1 MTPNHANVVRV
12 AIIVDN
18 PFRDL
23 PGVVLLARELAAAGL
38 TCLLVPINLE
48 WREIGALAPDAVV
61 LTNIRA
67 PRQEFAAHLVN
78 AGIKVAVLEN
88 EGGVMPNFDTY
99 RRMTAPDAAL
109 FRRLSCFCT
118 WGPKVAGLARDEAW
132 YRPEQVVVTGAPRF
146 DFYAPQW
153 RAAALEASA
162 ELEAYREPLIL
173 INGSFPRSN
182 PRFATPEQ
190 EVANWQR
197 LGFDREHIVR
207 FRDIEHRAM
216 LGMAEVANHL
226 ARQFPSVRVVYR
238 PHPFERTETYEPL
251 LEKRDNLEL
260 LKVGTVEGWILRST
274 VIVHRNSTT
283 AIEAAMCGKPALLPT
298 WLPTAETL
306 DACDAVS
313 VKCDTWE
320 SLDARIAEALAGT
333 WTPDADLRADIDRTI
348 GDWFC
353 AIDGRS
359 HVRVAQ
365 ALTRHCTPGA
375 SVDVDAC
382 RRMHYGW
389 RESQLTPRSRVGIA
403 IRMALGIPVTFSFV
417 EAANRDPG
425 ERWAQSEKFFDAAR
439 VQSLL
444 VAIEGGASSL
454 TARQAENHR
463 DYRVSYSR
471 GRSVIVEPLEP
482 VS

>member
-1 MTPNHANVVRV
+1 MRVVL
-12 AIIVDN
+12 IVDN

-23 PGVVLLARELAAAGL
+23 PGVVLLARELAAAGM

-48 WREIGALAPDAVV
+48 WREVGALAPDAVV

-99 RRMTAPDAAL
+99 RRMTAPDASL

-118 WGPKVAGLARDEAW
+118 WGPKVAGLARDEGW
-132 YRPEQVVVTGAPRF
+132 YSPEQVVVTGAPRF

-153 RAAALEASA
+153 RAAALDASD
-162 ELEAYREPLIL
+162 ELAAYREPLIL

-216 LGMAEVANHL
+216 LGMADVANHL

-251 LEKRDNLEL
+251 LERRDNLEL
-260 LKVGTVEGWILRST
+260 LKVGTVEGWILRSS

-306 DACDAVS
+306 EACDAVS

-320 SLDARIAEALAGT
+320 SLDARIGEALAGT
-333 WTPDADLRADIDRTI
+333 WTPDADLRANIDRTI

-359 HVRVAQ
+359 HLRVAE
-365 ALTRHCTPGA
+365 ALTRHFTPGTP
-375 SVDVDAC
+375 VDVEAC

-389 RESQLTPRSRVGIA
+389 RESQLTARSRVGIS

-417 EAANRDPG
+417 EAAHRDPG
-425 ERWAQSEKFFDAAR
+425 DRWAQSEKHFDAAR
-439 VQSLL
+439 VRHVLD
-444 VAIEGGASSL
+444 AAEGGPSAL
-454 TARQAENHR
+454 VVRQAEPRR
-463 DYRVSYSR
+463 DYRVRYTR
-471 GRSVIVEPLEP
+471 GRSVVIEPASVAGGQP
-482 VS
+482 